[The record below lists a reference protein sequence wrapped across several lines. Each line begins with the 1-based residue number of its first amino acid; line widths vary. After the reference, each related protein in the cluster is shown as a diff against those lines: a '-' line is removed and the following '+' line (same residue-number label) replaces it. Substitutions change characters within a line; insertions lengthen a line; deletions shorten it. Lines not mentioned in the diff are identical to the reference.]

1 MKWEYTE
8 KPCGE
13 ILWEVMENGRRLF
26 LVYRAGRPP
35 DIWSRCVWDGPYNGC
50 EVEIDPSFQLC
61 IPDCDSNPL
70 PVFVY
75 QERPCADNET
85 LA

>member
-1 MKWEYTE
+1 MKWKYTE
-8 KPCGE
+8 RPCSE

-26 LVYRAGRPP
+26 LVYRAGKPHN
-35 DIWSRCVWDGPYNGC
+35 WSRHIWNSIYEGCV
-50 EVEIDPSFQLC
+50 VEIDPFRIS
-61 IPDCDSNPL
+61 IPAYDLDPL

-75 QERPCADNET
+75 QERPCVYNET